1 MKRFF
6 LSLFLICFAGAW
18 APAFSLVEV
27 CGNGIDDD
35 SSGGDAACNEPDKD
49 NDGYESSSGLNNDC
63 DDTNHYIYPGVDV
76 SCTVDTSNDGWKTCQ
91 SDGTYTACTKHSV
104 TPRCAA
110 TGGGSCYYI
119 DPVSGNNANA
129 GTYAAPWLDQRN
141 IVTYYQVGDRP
152 AGWVDIAAGSVVYL
166 MNGTHSY
173 TYTYNGQRRAFYW
186 RNENG
191 TSSNKNRLMAYPG
204 QNSVV
209 INPDSNCNGSADAN
223 NCSAVEFETSDY
235 WVVGGHGNGFIS
247 ITGAYG
253 SEGGGIKS
261 DADEGEVFNAKIYD
275 NDGKASDN
283 VSGINV
289 SISPTNWNIHHN
301 LIYGNYDRVNDTAEN
316 NSQTVLFQGNGNKFN
331 YNVVYGDPSV
341 KRTNCFK
348 YKHGSTG
355 TTQEVKGNVF
365 WNCDTA
371 AGWGTSGLTFSR
383 NRVFDSDHC
392 VWLKD
397 WGGTSYFAN
406 AVIEYNTFSN
416 CKGTFYDPDTGSG
429 AIGSFTYR
437 YNVFSDN
444 SATQG
449 NELGPQVVHTYG
461 SDTLY
466 TDVHSG
472 AKLSINNNCYYNS
485 ATSPQFCLF
494 CANGGA
500 YGSNGALYS
509 YANWQGTAGYDNASS
524 VVNPNFET
532 ATFIAQDAA
541 CDDWGWRQA
550 FVGGGGGGGGST
562 VQQMNNRNRSYGLR
576 LKR

>member
-1 MKRFF
+1 MNR
-6 LSLFLICFAGAW
+6 LLLVALLLLLPLTALATEEICGD
-18 APAFSLVEV
+18 
-27 CGNGIDDD
+27 GIDND
-35 SSGGDAACNEPDKD
+35 SSGGDAACASPDAD
-49 NDGYESSSGLNNDC
+49 RDGYTTNGTGEGYDC
-63 DDTNHYIYPGVDV
+63 DDSNRYIYPGVDTV
-76 SCTVDTSNDGWKTCQ
+76 CTVDTANDGWKTCQ

-119 DPVSGNNANA
+119 NASTGNNANA
-129 GTYAAPWLDQRN
+129 GTYAAPWADQRN

-166 MNGTHSY
+166 MDGTYTY
-173 TYTYNGQRRAFYW
+173 TYTYNGNRKAFYW

-191 TSSNKNRLMAYPG
+191 TSGNKNRLLAYPG

-209 INPDSNCNGSADAN
+209 INPDANCNGSADAN

-235 WVVGGHGNGFIS
+235 WVVGGHGTGFLTL
-247 ITGAYG
+247 TGAYG

-261 DADEGEVFNAKIYD
+261 DADYGEVYNAKIYD

-289 SISPTNWNIHHN
+289 SISPTGWNIHHN
-301 LIYGNYDRVNDTAEN
+301 LIYGNYDRANNTAEN
-316 NSQTVLFQGNGNKFN
+316 NSQVVLFQGDANNIN
-331 YNVVYGDPSV
+331 YNVIYGDPST

-355 TTQEVKGNVF
+355 TTQTVKGNVF
-365 WNCDTA
+365 FNCDTA
-371 AGWGTSGLTFSR
+371 AGWGTSGLTFTK
-383 NRVFDSDHC
+383 NFVLDSDHC
-392 VWLKD
+392 TWLKD
-397 WGGTSYFAN
+397 WGGTSYFSG
-406 AVIEYNTFSN
+406 AVIQYNTFKN
-416 CKGTFYDPDTGSG
+416 CKGNFYDPDTGSG
-429 AIGSFTYR
+429 SIGQYTYR

-444 SATQG
+444 SASQG

-466 TDVHSG
+466 TDAHSG
-472 AKLSINNNCYYNS
+472 GKLTINNNCYYNS

-509 YANWQGTAGYDNASS
+509 YANWQGTAGYDGASYNE
-524 VVNPNFET
+524 NPTLDSQHRAT
-532 ATFIAQDAA
+532 ATN
-541 CDDWGWRQA
+541 CDDWGWRLTSEES
-550 FVGGGGGGGGST
+550 GGGGGGGGAA
-562 VQQMNNRNRSYGLR
+562 VQQMNNKNRSYGFR
-576 LKR
+576 IKR